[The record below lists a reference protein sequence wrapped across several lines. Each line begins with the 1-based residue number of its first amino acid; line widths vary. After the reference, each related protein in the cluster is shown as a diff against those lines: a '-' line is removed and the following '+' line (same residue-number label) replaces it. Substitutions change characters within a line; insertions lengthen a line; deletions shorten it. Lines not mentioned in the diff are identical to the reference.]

1 MRCPFPFSPDLVCS
15 GVTQVL
21 VIGYGNDLRGDDG
34 VGQRVAE
41 TISAQNPP
49 QVTAIAVP
57 QLTPELAELLTTVE
71 LAIFVDVY
79 PSDDRQDI
87 QVSRLEPLPTSM
99 LMAHTSDPRSLLAL
113 TVAIYGQCPP
123 AWLVAIPGI
132 DFELG
137 DPISPLAESASAIA
151 IQDIDRLIQDFVEV
165 NHA

>member
-1 MRCPFPFSPDLVCS
+1 MRCPFPFSADWVCS